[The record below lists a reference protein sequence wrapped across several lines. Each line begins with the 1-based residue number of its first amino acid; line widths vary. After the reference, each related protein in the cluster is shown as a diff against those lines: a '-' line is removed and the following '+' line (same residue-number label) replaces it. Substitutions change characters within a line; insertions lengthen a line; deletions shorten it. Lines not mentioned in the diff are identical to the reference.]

1 MDDLFAA
8 LGRAARPDR
17 RSGSSD
23 PQTALPGLVP
33 TSVTSRQADPE
44 AGFDPEAGA
53 GRRGGA
59 PATGGQAGG
68 AVAPPSPESLVEGL
82 NPQQAAAVQHTGSP
96 LLIVAGAG
104 SGKTRVLT
112 HRIAWLLAIGHAR
125 PHEVLA
131 ITFTNKAAAEM
142 RERITG
148 LIGPMAQR
156 MWISTFHSSAV
167 RILRNEAS
175 AIGLK
180 STFTIY
186 DSADSLRLVT
196 QIAKAQDLDPK
207 RFHPKGILNKIS
219 SLKNELTEADDY
231 AATVAQNDP
240 WGQAVSAVYT
250 DYTARLRQANALD
263 FDDLIGMTVHM
274 FEAFPAILD
283 NYRRRFRHVLVDEYQ
298 DTNHAQYRL
307 IRLLAGPAGVPDGVQ
322 TPGGE
327 LTVVGDS
334 DQSIYAFRG
343 ADIRNIV
350 EFEEDF
356 ADAATIKLEQNY
368 RSTQTILD
376 AANAVISNNADR
388 RPKSLWTAEGAGEK
402 IVGYTAENESA
413 EAEWIASQIDRLQD
427 EHGVRPKDVAV
438 FYRTNAQSRSLE
450 ERLVTRGIPYRVIG
464 GTRFYDRK
472 EIKDAL
478 AYLRA
483 LVNPDD
489 DINVRRILNEP
500 KRGIGDRAEGAVAAW
515 ADRNRIPFFAALRD
529 AENAP
534 GMATRSLKAVRA
546 FVQMMDDLAQ
556 VAETSDPATVLE
568 AVLERSGMLAALR
581 ESEDLQDES
590 RADNLGELVAVVRSF
605 SASNPEGTL
614 SDFLE
619 QVALVADAD
628 QLPAAPDVEGEAL
641 AEQQG
646 QVTLMT
652 LHTAK
657 GLEFP
662 VVFLT
667 GMEHGVFPHSRSM
680 TDEKEM
686 AEERRLA
693 YVGLTRARER
703 LHVTRAEVRSL
714 WGQHQ
719 YNPPSQFLAEIPE
732 ALIDW
737 EREGAV
743 RPGGAQ
749 FGSITS
755 LAGAG
760 TSRYA
765 QRFGGSG
772 ATGSGRGSSGRA
784 SSYGSGV
791 YGSGTRRNDDGP
803 APRVRQR
810 LTRGDEAKDLTVPT
824 GVVRGQAPRRV
835 SPQREVVKLVPGDRV
850 RHATFGEGSVV
861 GVSGEGD
868 KTVATVT
875 FAETGAQKRL
885 LLRYAPLEKV
895 D

>member
-1 MDDLFAA
+1 
-8 LGRAARPDR
+8 
-17 RSGSSD
+17 
-23 PQTALPGLVP
+23 
-33 TSVTSRQADPE
+33 
-44 AGFDPEAGA
+44 
-53 GRRGGA
+53 
-59 PATGGQAGG
+59 
-68 AVAPPSPESLVEGL
+68 
-82 NPQQAAAVQHTGSP
+82 
-96 LLIVAGAG
+96 
-104 SGKTRVLT
+104 
-112 HRIAWLLAIGHAR
+112 
-125 PHEVLA
+125 
-131 ITFTNKAAAEM
+131 
-142 RERITG
+142 
-148 LIGPMAQR
+148 
-156 MWISTFHSSAV
+156 
-167 RILRNEAS
+167 
-175 AIGLK
+175 
-180 STFTIY
+180 
-186 DSADSLRLVT
+186 
-196 QIAKAQDLDPK
+196 
-207 RFHPKGILNKIS
+207 
-219 SLKNELTEADDY
+219 
-231 AATVAQNDP
+231 
-240 WGQAVSAVYT
+240 
-250 DYTARLRQANALD
+250 
-263 FDDLIGMTVHM
+263 
-274 FEAFPAILD
+274 
-283 NYRRRFRHVLVDEYQ
+283 
-298 DTNHAQYRL
+298 
-307 IRLLAGPAGVPDGVQ
+307 
-322 TPGGE
+322 
-327 LTVVGDS
+327 
-334 DQSIYAFRG
+334 
-343 ADIRNIV
+343 
-350 EFEEDF
+350 
-356 ADAATIKLEQNY
+356 
-368 RSTQTILD
+368 
-376 AANAVISNNADR
+376 
-388 RPKSLWTAEGAGEK
+388 
-402 IVGYTAENESA
+402 
-413 EAEWIASQIDRLQD
+413 
-427 EHGVRPKDVAV
+427 
-438 FYRTNAQSRSLE
+438 
-450 ERLVTRGIPYRVIG
+450 
-464 GTRFYDRK
+464 
-472 EIKDAL
+472 
-478 AYLRA
+478 
-483 LVNPDD
+483 
-489 DINVRRILNEP
+489 
-500 KRGIGDRAEGAVAAW
+500 
-515 ADRNRIPFFAALRD
+515 
-529 AENAP
+529 
-534 GMATRSLKAVRA
+534 
-546 FVQMMDDLAQ
+546 LAQ

-568 AVLERSGMLAALR
+568 AVLEQSGMLAALR

-784 SSYGSGV
+784 SSYGSGA

-824 GVVRGQAPRRV
+824 GVVRGEAPRRV
-835 SPQREVVKLVPGDRV
+835 SPQREVVKLAPGDRV